1 MQHEEKMCKLAMT
14 DSRLPYLTFR
24 KAGQLRRSTVQG
36 YSSTELCSS
45 HHCRSRPYYH
55 WQAPRRIA
63 SSKAASLGIVKRLLT
78 RLV

>member
-1 MQHEEKMCKLAMT
+1 MQACYDQLQTPIPHLQV
-14 DSRLPYLTFR
+14 

-36 YSSTELCSS
+36 YSSMELCSS

-55 WQAPRRIA
+55 WQVSRRIA
-63 SSKAASLGIVKRLLT
+63 SSKAASLGKVKRLLT